1 MRNMV
6 FSGRLRIVIFTI
18 SLPCKILFLRMLNGA
33 SALLCCTEKS
43 VIAALGRVLLPLSSL
58 QQTNK
63 KLIQNSI
70 FI

>member
-6 FSGRLRIVIFTI
+6 FSERLRIVIFTI
-18 SLPCKILFLRMLNGA
+18 SLPCKNGA

-43 VIAALGRVLLPLSSL
+43 VIAALGRVLLSLSSL